1 MTVEEVRELLTVCLH
16 GPLPQETV
24 YRMMATLAEW
34 MDLPKQLA
42 ANAKMLA
49 QQTDLARQAEN
60 ERDEAMARL
69 RELDEAGTGYSQQ
82 TMDAVVRERDAL
94 KRQLAHYR
102 AEDAIPDST
111 WQETLDRALEELE
124 KARAAYHAEFDK
136 REGIRAWWK
145 EHVYVPD
152 FEEDLECEDESLEEL
167 RDLIADWSFDEAV
180 ELRSKDE
187 RIERLE
193 IELEQARA
201 AADGCR
207 FRRLPGPRADTGQY
221 ECPAFPYKNQAGG
234 S

>member
-60 ERDEAMARL
+60 ERDEAN
-69 RELDEAGTGYSQQ
+69 
-82 TMDAVVRERDAL
+82 
-94 KRQLAHYR
+94 RQL
-102 AEDAIPDST
+102 
-111 WQETLDRALEELE
+111 EEV
-124 KARAAYHAEFDK
+124 RAAYHAEFDK

-180 ELRSKDE
+180 ELRSKD
-187 RIERLE
+187 RKVERLE
-193 IELEQARA
+193 IELDQARA

-207 FRRLPGPRADTGQY
+207 LRSADEGQY
-221 ECPAFPYKNQAGG
+221 ECPAFPGKNQAGG
-234 S
+234 G